1 MFLTWVHVL
10 IGLVVGILVGLTG
23 VGGGVILLPILIFGL
38 KVPPLIAVGSDAA
51 FNAFTKIG
59 AGFFHWRAGN
69 VSKRLAAYLACG
81 SLPGALIGVLI
92 LNELRAAWG
101 SEINSF
107 LVRFIGAL
115 LVCIPFLLLFQ
126 GRIERFFNLQRR
138 PPRQIIPKLVG
149 IGLLAGILVGM
160 SSVGSGS
167 IVIVLLLLFVQR
179 PVVALVGTDV
189 VHAIALT
196 GFTGLLQLNFGNVDP
211 WLVAALLVGSVP
223 GSLIG
228 VRISNRLPSP
238 WLKRTLCALLLLTGI
253 RMLGI

>member
-1 MFLTWVHVL
+1 MLLTWVHVL

-38 KVPPLIAVGSDAA
+38 KVPPLVAVGSDAA
-51 FNAFTKIG
+51 FNALTKIG

-69 VSKRLAAYLACG
+69 VSKRLAVYLGCG
-81 SLPGALIGVLI
+81 SLPGALIGVLV
-92 LNELRAAWG
+92 LNELRADWG

-115 LVCIPFLLLFQ
+115 LVCISFLLLSQ
-126 GRIERFFNLQRR
+126 
-138 PPRQIIPKLVG
+138 
-149 IGLLAGILVGM
+149 
-160 SSVGSGS
+160 GS

-179 PVVALVGTDV
+179 PVVVLVGTDV

-228 VRISNRLPSP
+228 VKISNRLPSP
-238 WLKRTLCALLLLTGI
+238 WLKRALCALLLLTGI